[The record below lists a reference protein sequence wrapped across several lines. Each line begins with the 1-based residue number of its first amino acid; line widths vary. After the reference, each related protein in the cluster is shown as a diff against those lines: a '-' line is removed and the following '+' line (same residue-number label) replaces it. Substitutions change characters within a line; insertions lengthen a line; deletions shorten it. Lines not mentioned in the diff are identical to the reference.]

1 MLGWNEM
8 NFFAFLLAG
17 LFCGF
22 VDSCLGMGYGVTS
35 ASVLITFGIVPAI
48 ASASVHTSEAVV
60 DIVSAITHYR
70 LKNIDFKI
78 SLHMVVPGIV
88 AAVLGALFLSGLSL
102 KMAKPFV
109 RVVLIAMGFYILYK
123 HVRTFQPP
131 ARARGMGRFKAIAL
145 GFIAAFI
152 DVAVG
157 GGWGPLGT
165 PALILNGEEPRKAVG
180 TIEFTEPIISLVAVL
195 TFGVTLGFE
204 KFLWNFTLPMILGG
218 IILTPIAGFLT
229 SKMPRRLL
237 GVLIGVWLVALNLW
251 GLLA

>member
-1 MLGWNEM
+1 M
-8 NFFAFLLAG
+8 NFFAFILAG

-35 ASVLITFGIVPAI
+35 ASVLITFGVVPAI
-48 ASASVHTSEAVV
+48 ASASVHTSECVV
-60 DIVSAITHYR
+60 DIISAITHYR
-70 LKNIDFKI
+70 LKNVDFKI
-78 SLHMVVPGIV
+78 SLHMVAPGII
-88 AAVLGALFLSGLSL
+88 AAVLGAIFLSGLSL
-102 KMAKPFV
+102 KVAKPFV
-109 RVVLIAMGFYILYK
+109 RIVLIAMGFYILYR
-123 HVRTFQPP
+123 HIGTYQPKQS
-131 ARARGMGRFKAIAL
+131 GMGMFKAMTL
-145 GFIAAFI
+145 GFIASFI

-165 PALILNGEEPRKAVG
+165 PALILNGQEPRKAVG
-180 TIEFTEPIISLVAVL
+180 IIEFTEPIISLVAVL

-237 GVLIGVWLVALNLW
+237 GVLIGLWLIILNLW
-251 GLLA
+251 GLLAPFFSH